1 MDNIHVHDDDLN
13 SRAISS
19 CITCFLLV
27 LGCFERVAYS
37 PPQLL
42 SHVCCALVEVVPGN
56 VNADFIYFY
65 FTSINYKVGGMK

>member
-19 CITCFLLV
+19 CITCFFLV
-27 LGCFERVAYS
+27 FGWDEHVAYS

-56 VNADFIYFY
+56 VNADFYF
-65 FTSINYKVGGMK
+65 ILPVL